1 MVSALSF
8 TLSEKGLDMY
18 HNENILRAERKCV
31 LVYVCVD
38 PVYSSGKGKA
48 VYKQT
53 TGSSKVRG
61 TGEGH

>member
-8 TLSEKGLDMY
+8 TLSEKSLDMY
-18 HNENILRAERKCV
+18 HNEDILRAERKCV

>member
-1 MVSALSF
+1 MVSASSS
-8 TLSEKGLDMY
+8 TLWEKGLDMY
-18 HNENILRAERKCV
+18 HNEDILKAERKCV

-38 PVYSSGKGKA
+38 PIYSSGKGKA
-48 VYKQT
+48 EYKQS

>member
-31 LVYVCVD
+31 LAYVCVD

>member
-48 VYKQT
+48 VYEQT